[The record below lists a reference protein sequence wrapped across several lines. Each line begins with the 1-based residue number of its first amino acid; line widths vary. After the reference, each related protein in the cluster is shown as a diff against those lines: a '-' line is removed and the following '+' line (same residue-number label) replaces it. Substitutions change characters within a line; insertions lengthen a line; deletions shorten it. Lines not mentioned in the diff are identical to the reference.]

1 MKTALGVRR
10 PWRQGQIKAAM
21 AALTLLVVAALA
33 ATPALAAPAFKV
45 APRTLGFGKASPGAT
60 KTFTVTSISGGILL
74 VTASSSSPSFSVS
87 PSQGVIG
94 SGQPQTFTVT
104 FTPTK
109 KGPQSGK
116 ITVSGGN
123 TNIKVTARGN
133 SSS

>member
-45 APRTLGFGKASPGAT
+45 APKTLAFGKASPGAT
-60 KTFTVTSISGGILL
+60 KTFTVTSSSGGILI

-87 PSQGVIG
+87 PSKGVIG

-116 ITVSGGN
+116 ITVNGGN
-123 TNIKVTARGN
+123 TTTNVTAPRN
-133 SSS
+133 A